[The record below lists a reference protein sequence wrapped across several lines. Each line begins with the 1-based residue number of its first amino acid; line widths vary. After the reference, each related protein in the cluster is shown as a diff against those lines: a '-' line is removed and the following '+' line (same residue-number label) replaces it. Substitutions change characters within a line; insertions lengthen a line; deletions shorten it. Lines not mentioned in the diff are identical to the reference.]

1 MPLFSL
7 PLLGILAVSLAAEQ
21 KPVIAI
27 VSEDNN
33 ELIHNVTQKIKD
45 TILSIASSNKLSVSV
60 IVLDD
65 LETAVTNN
73 SIDVILYLP
82 KGFAE
87 NLTSIDRVAYYR
99 ILERLGSA
107 TIRISENMA
116 RAAIASLSREVSEK
130 RVTYISEKAGLRVSP
145 EIILE
150 PVREYA
156 PPQPV
161 GPRGEEVSPEMS
173 LRAELARFLMFALF
187 FVVTPA
193 TVFISDSIIGERE
206 RKTFEMT
213 FASPVDPRSV
223 LLGKLLASTLL
234 GIIASLADI
243 AGVVFYLAILS
254 GIAHAMLDFKLVLLH
269 SLDVALTVFMT
280 TLILVPIVSRAES
293 IRSAQ
298 TTSSLIT
305 MVALAVYFSVLF
317 VDIARLPELIR
328 YTLYLIPYTHSVLA
342 IYYYVVLQP
351 VKAMMHLGIITII
364 SIVLIYVSLR
374 FFDLEKIVMHRERA
388 IET

>member
-27 VSEDNN
+27 VSKDNN

-173 LRAELARFLMFALF
+173 LRAEFARFLMFALF

-223 LLGKLLASTLL
+223 LLGKLFASTLL

-328 YTLYLIPYTHSVLA
+328 YALYLIPYTHSVLA

-388 IET
+388 IEA

>member
-1 MPLFSL
+1 LPLFSL

-27 VSEDNN
+27 VSKDNN

-173 LRAELARFLMFALF
+173 LRAEFARFLMFALF

-223 LLGKLLASTLL
+223 LLGKLFASTLL

-328 YTLYLIPYTHSVLA
+328 YALYLIPYTHSVLA

-388 IET
+388 IEA